1 MLGTA
6 LSRRVVD
13 MKELS
18 SYCVK
23 IVVWCDDIADDNKS
37 PVGYLVSFVLLSMT
51 IHYVLHHLHDAGV
64 IRRRQGSPHVIVVIS
79 GHADLFLTLLSN
91 SPQTAPIVES

>member
-64 IRRRQGSPHVIVVIS
+64 IRRRQGFPHVIVVIS